1 MCIFRIL
8 PRLLAW
14 GGAVCVMKEARVRL
28 IRRGAWRWP
37 SDKGPLW
44 VSALWEVFKV
54 ILLPLSLLLSQL
66 PKASEHLS

>member
-1 MCIFRIL
+1 M
-8 PRLLAW
+8 
-14 GGAVCVMKEARVRL
+14 MKEARVRL
-28 IRRGAWRWP
+28 IRRGTWRWP

-54 ILLPLSLLLSQL
+54 ILFSLSLLLSQL